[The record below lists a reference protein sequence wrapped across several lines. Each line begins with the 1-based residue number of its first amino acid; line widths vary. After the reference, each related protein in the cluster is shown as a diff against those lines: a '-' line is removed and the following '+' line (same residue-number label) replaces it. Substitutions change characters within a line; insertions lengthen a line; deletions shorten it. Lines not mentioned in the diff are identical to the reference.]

1 MGKVSERTLMKSLLR
16 EAMISML
23 KTAMSRLTIR
33 AMLLTF
39 GIALSVIST
48 RAASVVYVG
57 SASAD
62 GTTLQQL
69 ETATQFYGLDLL
81 TIRPEDGEASIL
93 KLIRKPETVAVV
105 VDVHALSALNR
116 DKLLGLGVP
125 GHSIPML
132 IAGIQEGEDSN
143 QLKVWSGGVISGT
156 THFDAASGGASYVVD
171 EMPDVTRQLTGVHL
185 PMTANAGTSLTVASG
200 GRVILQASAAGK
212 TFPVFARAIGKRDGT
227 FFAAQIPAVTVPA
240 TSDPFRQQAV
250 FASLAPAMMFLRY
263 AAGNAAWHAPG
274 NYANLTIDDLWLREP
289 YGNVNYEKLLQ
300 EMELHKFHT
309 TLAFV
314 PWNYD
319 RSQPKLVALFA
330 AHPEMYSICI
340 HGNDHIHQEFG
351 PLATHPLAKQREDM
365 RQAVARMEKF
375 HTLTGIPYDRV
386 MVFPHAV
393 APVATLAELK
403 RANYLATANSLN
415 VPSDSDP
422 TSQVE
427 VALRTTT
434 LQYAN
439 FPSMRRYS
447 AETDI
452 PVSQLAIDSF
462 LGNPILLYAH
472 EGLFAG
478 GMDRFD
484 GTADTINRLEPATQ
498 WRSLGD
504 IARHSYVERLRGNGN
519 YDVRLFTAAAD
530 IRNGEDHK
538 VDYSIEKTE
547 DSAQPITVFVDGTPF
562 PFQRSSGQLR
572 LALSIGAG
580 ESRSIRIQYGDTL
593 NVAAIDISKKSLSVA
608 VIRRL
613 SDFRDDVVSR
623 SALGRSFIRSY
634 VDDGPVWN
642 RAAAIG
648 IAVLLVALTLLLLRR
663 RRGWKEVTASP
674 ASVAPSEQ

>member
-1 MGKVSERTLMKSLLR
+1 MEFPLKRSMKPMLTVTINWPISRIILITLGILICLVSARSAT
-16 EAMISML
+16 
-23 KTAMSRLTIR
+23 
-33 AMLLTF
+33 
-39 GIALSVIST
+39 
-48 RAASVVYVG
+48 VVYIG
-57 SASAD
+57 LAAAD

-69 ETATQFYGLDLL
+69 QTATHFYGLDLV

-93 KLIRKPETVAVV
+93 KLIRNPETVAVV
-105 VDVHALSALNR
+105 VDAHALSALDR
-116 DKLLGLGVP
+116 QKLLAMDVT
-125 GHSIPML
+125 GHSIPIL
-132 IAGIQEGEDSN
+132 IAGVQEGEDST
-143 QLKVWSGGVISGT
+143 QLKEWSGGIISGT
-156 THFDAASGGASYVVD
+156 THFDAASGDASYVVD
-171 EMPDVTRQLTGVHL
+171 EVPEITRQLSGVHL
-185 PMTANAGTSLTVASG
+185 PITAKTGASLILASG
-200 GRVILQASAAGK
+200 GQVIVQASVAGK
-212 TFPVFARAIGKRDGT
+212 AFPIFARAIGERGGI
-227 FFAAQIPAVTVPA
+227 FFATRVPAVAVPVA
-240 TSDPFRQQAV
+240 SDPYRQQTV

-263 AAGNAAWHAPG
+263 AAGDAAWHAPG

-300 EMELHKFHT
+300 EMERHNFHT
-309 TLAFV
+309 TLAFI

-319 RSQPKLVALFA
+319 RSQPKLVKLFA

-340 HGNDHIHQEFG
+340 HGNNHIHQEFG
-351 PLATHPLAKQREDM
+351 PLATHPLAKQSENM
-365 RQAVARMEKF
+365 RQAVARMEQF

-386 MVFPHAV
+386 MVFPHSV

-403 RANYLATANSLN
+403 RANYLATANFLN

-434 LQYAN
+434 LHYAN

-472 EGLFAG
+472 EGFFAG

-484 GTADTINRLEPATQ
+484 DMADTINRLDPAIQ

-504 IARHSYVERLRGNGN
+504 IARHSYVERLRGDGN
-519 YDVRLFTAAAD
+519 YDVKLFTAAAD
-530 IRNGEDHK
+530 IRNGGDRK
-538 VDYSIEKTE
+538 VDFSIEKTE
-547 DSAQPITVFVDGTPF
+547 DFAQPVTVFVDGAPF
-562 PFQRSSGQLR
+562 PFQRASGQFR

-580 ESRSIRIQYGDTL
+580 ESRKIRVQYGDAL

-608 VIRRL
+608 IIRRL

-634 VDDGPVWN
+634 VDDRSVWN

-648 IAVLLVALTLLLLRR
+648 IAVLLAALTFLLRRR

>member
-1 MGKVSERTLMKSLLR
+1 MKPMLTVTINRPISRSFLITLGILICLVSARSAT
-16 EAMISML
+16 
-23 KTAMSRLTIR
+23 
-33 AMLLTF
+33 
-39 GIALSVIST
+39 
-48 RAASVVYVG
+48 VVYVG
-57 SASAD
+57 SAAANR
-62 GTTLQQL
+62 TTLQQL
-69 ETATQFYGLDLL
+69 QIATQFYGLDLV
-81 TIRPEDGEASIL
+81 TIRPDNGEASIV

-105 VDVHALSALNR
+105 VDAHALSALDR
-116 DKLLGLGVP
+116 QKLLGVGVP

-132 IAGIQEGEDSN
+132 IAGVQEGEDSN

-156 THFDAASGGASYVVD
+156 THFDAASGDASYVVD

-185 PMTANAGTSLTVASG
+185 PMTANTGTSLTVASG
-200 GRVILQASAAGK
+200 GQVILQASIAGRA
-212 TFPVFARAIGKRDGT
+212 FPVFARAIGKRDGM
-227 FFAAQIPAVTVPA
+227 FFAAQLPAVTVPV
-240 TSDPFRQQAV
+240 TSDPYRQQAV

-263 AAGNAAWHAPG
+263 AAGDAAWHAPG

-289 YGNVNYEKLLQ
+289 YGNVNYEQLLH
-300 EMELHKFHT
+300 EMDQHKFHT
-309 TLAFV
+309 SVAFI

-340 HGNDHIHQEFG
+340 HGNNHIHQEFG
-351 PLATHPLAKQREDM
+351 PLATHPLAKQSEDM
-365 RQAVARMEKF
+365 RQAIARMEQF

-386 MVFPHAV
+386 MVFPHSV

-472 EGLFAG
+472 EGFFAD

-484 GTADTINRLEPATQ
+484 GTADTVNRLDPATQ

-504 IARHSYVERLRGNGN
+504 IARHSYVERLRVDGN
-519 YDVRLFTAAAD
+519 YDIRLFTAEAD
-530 IRNGEDHK
+530 IRNGGDHK
-538 VDYSIEKTE
+538 VDYFIEKTE
-547 DSAQPITVFVDGTPF
+547 DFAQPITVFVDGVPF
-562 PFQRSSGQLR
+562 PYQRASGQLR

-580 ESRSIRIQYGDTL
+580 ESRKISIQYGDAL
-593 NVAAIDISKKSLSVA
+593 NVAAIEISKKSLSVA
-608 VIRRL
+608 IIRRL

-634 VDDGPVWN
+634 ADDGPIWN
-642 RAAAIG
+642 RSTAAIG
-648 IAVLLVALTLLLLRR
+648 IAVLLISLILMFRKRRWRGVAAT
-663 RRGWKEVTASP
+663 P
-674 ASVAPSEQ
+674 PSVAPNER